1 MVCHASV
8 PTMYAM
14 KHFSLRSGAVI
25 ITILIVTYVLQAGLE
40 DSPLGRDSALA
51 CSKRTAGDICG
62 TAEPLERFAGL
73 ASVPSSDDK
82 ALVCSKAGFC
92 EIEQVS
98 RRPIDPAKYR
108 LSFYNAYH
116 SISRS

>member
-1 MVCHASV
+1 MGVSV
-8 PTMYAM
+8 
-14 KHFSLRSGAVI
+14 
-25 ITILIVTYVLQAGLE
+25 LIPENNLSYGVDLMNKKLLSFLMVTYALQAGLA

-51 CSKRTAGDICG
+51 CSERTAGDICG

-82 ALVCSKAGFC
+82 ALVCSKEGFC

-98 RRPIDPAKYR
+98 RNPIDPAKHR

-116 SISRS
+116 SIPRP